1 MTATSSSEDIRTGR
15 NRLAATVTLGHAV
28 KHLYNSGL
36 RSLILP
42 EIKLDLNLSGA
53 QFGALATSR
62 EFTAWTITMFAGY
75 LGDRYINR
83 SGLMVGLSIALIG
96 VGYYLISLPD
106 TFWPLFATMFVAG
119 LGPSLFHPPAI
130 GELSRRF
137 PDRRGFAISLHGT
150 GGIAGEVLGPLVVA
164 GLLTLMSW
172 RGVLQ
177 AGLLPALA
185 VAFTLWAVMNALRR
199 NDTPNVSARAYF
211 TAFGE
216 LIRNGPLVLLVSVS
230 AVRIIGESAVSNFLP
245 VFLREDLEFSP
256 TRVAVYLSL
265 AQVAGLGAQ
274 PAMGY
279 LSDRFGRKTVLLPGL
294 TTVGLLALAMGFTE
308 HAFLLG
314 LLVIAKGAFSF
325 SLHHIFIAGGIDA
338 SKGQSQSTVVA
349 FIYGSGAIGTFSP
362 YLAGRLVDR
371 FSTQTAFLFGGSIS
385 LLAAVIMAFAKSPSR
400 RSSDAH

>member
-1 MTATSSSEDIRTGR
+1 MTATHPSEDIRTGR
-15 NRLAATVTLGHAV
+15 NRLAATVTIGHAV

-62 EFTAWTITMFAGY
+62 EITAWTITMVAGY

-83 SGLMVGLSIALIG
+83 SGLMVGLSIAIIG
-96 VGYYLISLPD
+96 VSYWLISLPN
-106 TFWPLFATMFVAG
+106 TFWPLFAIMFFAG
-119 LGPSLFHPPAI
+119 LGPSLYHPPAI

-164 GLLTLMSW
+164 GLLALMSW

-185 VAFTLWAVMNALRR
+185 AAFTLWAVMNSLRR
-199 NDTPNVSARAYF
+199 NDTPNVSARGYL

-216 LIRNGPLVLLVSVS
+216 LIQNRALVLLVSVS
-230 AVRIIGESAVSNFLP
+230 AIRIMGESAVANFLP
-245 VFLREDLEFSP
+245 VFLREDLNFSP

-279 LSDRFGRKTVLLPGL
+279 LSDRFGRKAVLLPGL
-294 TTVGLLALAMGFTE
+294 TVVSLLSMALGFTGPRP
-308 HAFLLG
+308 ASRPDRDRQRCLL
-314 LLVIAKGAFSF
+314 LLSAPH
-325 SLHHIFIAGGIDA
+325 LHRRRNRRVTRKVPVDGGGIHLR
-338 SKGQSQSTVVA
+338 
-349 FIYGSGAIGTFSP
+349 FGTDRDLLS
-362 YLAGRLVDR
+362 LRGR
-371 FSTQTAFLFGGSIS
+371 A
-385 LLAAVIMAFAKSPSR
+385 SR
-400 RSSDAH
+400 RPVRHPDRLRVWGRYQPAVGRIDGVHQDA